1 MGGRRR
7 RVDPL
12 VVDTLMAVLLA
23 TATVV
28 YSWQAY
34 RAWYRF
40 DDWRPFDGWAIGLCL
55 LVSLPLALRRRLPW
69 TALLVSCGGLLVYVA
84 AGYQPSVN
92 PWAPLLACYTVIVRR
107 PAWPSAGAAAL
118 VAGLWAAVGFAAG
131 MGVLV
136 SLAPAVIGPGVVWV
150 FATGIRRLG
159 ERNAQLAELT
169 ERLRREQELRARHAV
184 VEERVR
190 IARELHDVVAH
201 HLSALA
207 VQAGLAGYVFD
218 SDPPAARTA
227 LASIGGTAREALE
240 EMRGLLRVLRVAPD
254 PAAEDDGPYLP
265 TPGLDRLDDLVERAR
280 AAGLD
285 VRVAV
290 TGRPRPLAPGVDLCA
305 FRVVQEAL
313 TNAIKHAGP
322 PARVTVALRW
332 AADRLDAEVSD
343 DGAGGGPS
351 AQLPGGGLGLIGM
364 RERVKLYGG
373 SVEAGPR
380 PNGGFAVAFSLPVP
394 AADG

>member
-1 MGGRRR
+1 MGGRRL
-7 RVDPL
+7 RVPPA
-12 VVDTLMAVLLA
+12 VVDAVLAVVLA
-23 TATVV
+23 AVTVGC
-28 YSWQAY
+28 SWEAYQAQY
-34 RAWYRF
+34 RHE
-40 DDWRPFDGWAIGLCL
+40 DWRPFDGWAVALCL
-55 LVSLPLALRRRLPW
+55 LVTLPLAVRRRWPW
-69 TALLVSCGGLLVYVA
+69 TVLLVSAAGLLVFLA

-92 PWAPLLACYTVIVRR
+92 PWAPLLAGYSVIVRR
-107 PAWPSAGAAAL
+107 PTRSAAGAAAV
-118 VAGLWAAVGFAAG
+118 VAGLWLAAG
-131 MGVLV
+131 FQARVSVEV
-136 SLAPAVIGPGVVWV
+136 SLAQSLIGTGAIRL
-150 FATGIRRLG
+150 FATGTRNA

-184 VEERVR
+184 VEERLR

-218 SDPPAARTA
+218 SDPPAARAA
-227 LASIGGTAREALE
+227 LDSIGATGREALE
-240 EMRGLLRVLRVAPD
+240 EMRSLLQVLRVAPD
-254 PAAEDDGPYLP
+254 AGAEEEGPYLP
-265 TPGLDRLDDLVERAR
+265 TPGLDRLDDLVDRAR

-313 TNAIKHAGP
+313 TNVIKHAGP
-322 PARVTVALRW
+322 AAGVTVALRY
-332 AADRLDAEVSD
+332 AADRLDAEVAD
-343 DGAGGGPS
+343 DGAGGRPA

-380 PNGGFAVAFSLPVP
+380 PHGGFAVVFSLPVP
-394 AADG
+394 AADA